1 MMTVAG
7 VPDQLRAV
15 SEGLHDWRDAATAP
29 SIVTIAAQLQEAVT
43 LHNQGQLQRAQ
54 CIYEEILRVD
64 PRHFD
69 ALHLLGVI
77 AAASGNLS
85 HAVDLI
91 GRAIQLN
98 PTNPM
103 AHNNRGA
110 ALLDS
115 GLWEAALAS
124 FDWAIALDGAY
135 AEAHYNR
142 GNALKEL
149 ERSEEALA
157 SYDRALSLKPTHPQ
171 AHSNRGIVLAALGR
185 FEASIASYDA
195 AIALRPDFARAHY
208 NRANVLCA
216 QRQWEAALSGFDRAL
231 ALEPDY
237 AEAHSNR
244 GFVLHELR
252 RLDESLESCDRA
264 IALKADYVEGHCN
277 RGGVLL
283 AKRQVAEALSSYDR
297 AVGIDPEYA
306 PGHVNR
312 ALALLLAGDY
322 ERGWA
327 EYEWRWKDRSSW
339 VIREQRNFRQPQ
351 WLGTVSPAGKTM
363 LLQSEQGYG
372 DTIQFC
378 RYAAIVANLG
388 ARVILE
394 VPRALAPLL
403 ESLNGPARVVVQGE
417 PLPDF
422 DMYCPMLSLPL
433 ACRTTLSSIPA
444 QVPYVAVGED
454 RRLAWQDKLGER
466 RRPRIG
472 LVWSGGFRAARPE
485 LWSVN
490 ERRNIPLAKFAAFKK
505 LEADFYSVQK
515 GQPAESEPAE
525 LMARGWDGPAIA
537 DFAAEIGDFADSAA
551 LIEQLD
557 LVISVDTAM
566 AHLAGALAKPVWIL
580 NRFDACWR
588 WLLDRDDSPWYPTAR
603 LYRQEQPGDWDSV
616 VCKVARD
623 LARWLSQCSWH

>member
-1 MMTVAG
+1 MFSLTR
-7 VPDQLRAV
+7 P
-15 SEGLHDWRDAATAP
+15 SSAA
-29 SIVTIAAQLQEAVT
+29 IAAKLQEAVA
-43 LHNQGQLQRAQ
+43 LHNQGELLPAQR
-54 CIYEEILRVD
+54 IYEEILSVE

-69 ALHLLGVI
+69 ALHLLGVV
-77 AAASGNLS
+77 AAACGDAAR
-85 HAVDLI
+85 AVDLI
-91 GRAIQLN
+91 GRAIDLS
-98 PTNPM
+98 PGSSM

-110 ALLDS
+110 ALLEL

-124 FDWAIALDGAY
+124 FDRAIRLKEDY

-149 ERSEEALA
+149 KRWEEALA
-157 SYDRALSLKPTHPQ
+157 GYERVLSLKAAHHQ

-185 FEASIASYDA
+185 YEASIASFDA
-195 AIALRPDFARAHY
+195 AIALRPEFAQAHY

-216 QRQWEAALSGFDRAL
+216 QRQWEAALAGYDRAL

-252 RLDESLESCDRA
+252 RLDESLATCERA
-264 IALKADYVEGHCN
+264 IALKPDYVECYCN
-277 RGGVLL
+277 RGGALL
-283 AKRQVAEALSSYDR
+283 AQRRVAEALSSYDR
-297 AVGIDPEYA
+297 ALEINPDYA
-306 PGHVNR
+306 PGRVNR

-327 EYEWRWKDRSSW
+327 ENEWRWKDLSSW
-339 VIREQRNFRQPQ
+339 VIREKRDFHQPQ
-351 WLGTVSPAGKTM
+351 WLGGVSPAGKTI

-378 RYAAIVANLG
+378 RYAALVANLG

-403 ESLNGPARVVVQGE
+403 ESLKGPVRVVVQGE
-417 PLPDF
+417 PLPNF
-422 DMYCPMLSLPL
+422 DMFCPLLSLPFAL
-433 ACRTTLSSIPA
+433 RTTLSSIPA
-444 QVPYVAVGED
+444 QVPYLSVGEE
-454 RRLAWQDKLGER
+454 RRGVWRDKLGER

-490 ERRNIPLAKFAAFKK
+490 ERRNIPLTKFAA
-505 LEADFYSVQK
+505 LGGIEADFYSLQK
-515 GQPAESEPAE
+515 GEPAE
-525 LMARGWDGPAIA
+525 TEFAELTSRGWEGPKI
-537 DFAAEIGDFADSAA
+537 ESLTSELRDFADSAA
-551 LIEQLD
+551 LIGQLD
-557 LVISVDTAM
+557 LVISVDTAT

-588 WLLDRDDSPWYPTAR
+588 WLLERDDSPWYPTAR
-603 LYRQEQPGDWDSV
+603 LYRQERPGDWDSV
-616 VCKVARD
+616 MCKVARD
-623 LARWLSQCSWH
+623 LAGWLAQNSWH